1 MAGSRGFFGRLAPRF
16 GLYITPRNLRRTPK
30 EFDPLPDPVV
40 FKAAHTA
47 ADHWAHAA
55 KACVDALLPLP
66 AGANLGFVYATD
78 RLAEDFSSILAYLR
92 QKTGIEH
99 WVGSVG
105 IGICGNDTEYFDRP
119 GLAVLV
125 GVLPAGSFR
134 MFPSITKGP
143 DELADDIRA
152 WMKQAPSAFG
162 IVHADPENAET
173 PRLLESLADAG
184 AGFLV
189 GGLASSRGALY
200 QIAGRVTGGGVS
212 GVLFAPG
219 IAVATGQS
227 QGCAPAGPMHTV
239 TDAVENVIVT
249 LDGQKPI
256 EVLKADLGIADA
268 RALQELSG
276 TVHAAFPVAGSD
288 TGDYTVRTL
297 VGADPVRGWLAVG
310 GAVAAGDRI
319 MFVRRDPKSAES
331 DLARMADDLKRRT
344 GGRPKAGIYIS
355 CIARGVAMFGRE
367 GRELDLIRAR
377 LGDFP
382 LVGFYAGGEISNA
395 RLYGYTGVLALFL

>member
-1 MAGSRGFFGRLAPRF
+1 
-16 GLYITPRNLRRTPK
+16 
-30 EFDPLPDPVV
+30 LPDPAS
-40 FKAAHTA
+40 FKAAHSA

-78 RLAEDFSSILAYLR
+78 RLAEDFGSILAYLR
-92 QKTGIEH
+92 QKTGVEH

-125 GVLPAGSFR
+125 GAIPPDSFR
-134 MFPSITKGP
+134 IFPSIAKGV
-143 DELADDIRA
+143 DELANDVRA
-152 WMKQAPSAFG
+152 WMKAAPAAFG

-173 PRLLESLADAG
+173 PKLLESLAAAG

-189 GGLASSRGALY
+189 GGLTSSRGALY
-200 QIAGRVTGGGVS
+200 QAAGRVTGGGVS
-212 GVLFAPG
+212 GVLFASG

-227 QGCAPAGPMHTV
+227 QGCAPTGALHTV
-239 TDAVENVIVT
+239 TDAVENVIVA
-249 LDGQKPI
+249 LDGKKPI
-256 EVLKADLGIADA
+256 EVLKADLGIASA
-268 RALQELSG
+268 RALQALSG
-276 TVHAAFPVAGSD
+276 TVHAAFPIAGSD

-310 GAVAAGDRI
+310 GLVAAGDRI
-319 MFVRRDPKSAES
+319 MFVRRDSKSAEA
-331 DLARMADDLKRRT
+331 DLARMAESLKRRA
-344 GGRPKAGIYIS
+344 GGPPRAGIYVS
-355 CIARGVAMFGRE
+355 CIARGVGMFGRE
-367 GRELDLIRAR
+367 GRELALIREK

-382 LVGFYAGGEISNA
+382 LAGFYAGGEISNA

>member
-1 MAGSRGFFGRLAPRF
+1 L
-16 GLYITPRNLRRTPK
+16 N
-30 EFDPLPDPVV
+30 PLPSTAS

-55 KACVDALLPLP
+55 KACADALTPLP
-66 AGANLGFVYATD
+66 EGANLGFVYVTD
-78 RLAEDFSSILAYLR
+78 RLAEDFGSILAYLR

-105 IGICGNDTEYFDRP
+105 IGISGNDTEYFDRP

-125 GVLPAGSFR
+125 GRLPAGSFR
-134 MFPSITKGP
+134 MFPSIAKDI
-143 DELADDIRA
+143 DEIDADVRA
-152 WMKQAPSAFG
+152 WMTRAPSAFG

-189 GGLASSRGALY
+189 GGLTSSRGALY

-212 GVLFAPG
+212 GVLFAPEVP
-219 IAVATGQS
+219 VATGRS
-227 QGCAPAGPMHTV
+227 QGCAPAGPMRTV
-239 TDAVENVIVT
+239 TEAVENVVIA
-249 LDGQKPI
+249 LDGRKPI
-256 EVLKADLGIADA
+256 DVLMEDLGIADPH
-268 RALQELSG
+268 ALQELSG
-276 TVHAAFPVAGSD
+276 TVHAAFPVTGSD

-297 VGADPVRGWLAVG
+297 VGADPARGWLAIG

-319 MFVRRDPKSAES
+319 MFVRRDPKSAET
-331 DLARMADDLKRRT
+331 DLARMADDLKRRA

-367 GRELDLIRAR
+367 GRELALIRER
-377 LGDFP
+377 IGEFP

-395 RLYGYTGVLALFL
+395 RLYGYTGILVLFL